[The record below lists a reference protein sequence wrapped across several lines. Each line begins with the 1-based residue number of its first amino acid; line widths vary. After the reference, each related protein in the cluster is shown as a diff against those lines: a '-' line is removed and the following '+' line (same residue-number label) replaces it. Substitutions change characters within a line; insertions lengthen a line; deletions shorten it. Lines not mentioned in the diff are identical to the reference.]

1 MIRQMLARKR
11 IGQTTRRRNR
21 NQSWKRFSS
30 VSGFCVFIAVFI
42 LGAGGASLYGQ
53 RLQDFVTRT
62 PLEPG
67 EYLIL
72 GFMGGRDR
80 WDDDRR
86 GVRRLAL
93 KLRSMHLP
101 GVHVETVENTKR
113 GTALELIR
121 SAFDRDQD
129 GVLDEQE
136 RASVRLILYGQSFGG
151 AAVVKL
157 ARQLQEMDVP
167 VLLTVQIDS
176 VGWGDAVIPSN
187 VASAANLYQ
196 RDGLFIRGEPQIRAE
211 NPGKTK
217 ILGNFRFSYRGRN
230 IDLSKV
236 PWHKKIFRAA
246 HAKMELDPEVWAKAA
261 EIILN
266 AMGQQ
271 AFITGTSAISARPS
285 VEAPTQW
292 LLGTTQGSRQYRGRV
307 GGRLLAH
314 LAAHSQPQELEP

>member
-1 MIRQMLARKR
+1 MLHGDSFPR
-11 IGQTTRRRNR
+11 G
-21 NQSWKRFSS
+21 NQGCGGSWICWVVSTEKSWKSQRPSAPRILCA
-30 VSGFCVFIAVFI
+30 GFCVFIVVFI
-42 LGAGGASLYGQ
+42 LGAGGVCLYGQ
-53 RLQDFVTRT
+53 RPQDFVTRT
-62 PLEPG
+62 PLEPR

-113 GTALELIR
+113 GTALKLIR
-121 SAFDRDQD
+121 SAFDRNQN

-157 ARQLQEMDVP
+157 ARQLQKMDVP
-167 VLLTVQIDS
+167 VLLTVQTDS
-176 VGWGDAVIPSN
+176 VGWGDALIPSN

-196 RDGLFIRGEPQIRAE
+196 HDGLFIRGESAVRAE
-211 NPGKTK
+211 DPAKTK
-217 ILGNFRFSYRGRN
+217 ILGNFRFSYRDRN

-236 PWHKKIFRAA
+236 PWHKKIFRTA
-246 HAKMELDPEVWAKAA
+246 HAKMELDPDVWAKVE
-261 EIILN
+261 EIILS
-266 AMGQQ
+266 ALAKQHQ
-271 AFITGTSAISARPS
+271 ARLSFLSKSGSRGAKGYPNSLRAASTSAT
-285 VEAPTQW
+285 EK
-292 LLGTTQGSRQYRGRV
+292 
-307 GGRLLAH
+307 
-314 LAAHSQPQELEP
+314 